1 MKIGDRLKK
10 FRETA
15 GLQRKEAAEKIGVK
29 TGTLAHWENDINE
42 PNIEALTNLSKIYN
56 VSIAEIFGEK
66 TKTDILDNET
76 KNTMLDK
83 VIDMLIEEG
92 SLSDKEN
99 FDDLD
104 EADKRIIISVINKFI
119 TNRRT
124 SN

>member
-10 FRETA
+10 FREAA

-29 TGTLAHWENDINE
+29 VGTLSHWENNINE

-56 VSIAEIFGEK
+56 VSISELFGEK
-66 TKTDILDNET
+66 TKNDILDTDT
-76 KNTMLDK
+76 KNTLLDK
-83 VIDMLIEEG
+83 VIDMLIEDG
-92 SLSDKEN
+92 SLDNKEN

-104 EADKRIIISVINKFI
+104 ETDKRIIISVIDKFI

>member
-10 FRETA
+10 FREMA

-29 TGTLAHWENDINE
+29 TGTLSHWENDINE

-56 VSIAEIFGEK
+56 VSISDIFGEEPK
-66 TKTDILDNET
+66 NDILDTEV

-83 VIDMLIEEG
+83 VIDMLIEDG

-104 EADKRIIISVINKFI
+104 ETDKRIIISVIDKFI
-119 TNRRT
+119 TNRKT

>member
-10 FRETA
+10 FREMA

-66 TKTDILDNET
+66 PKGDILDTDT
-76 KNTMLDK
+76 KNTLLDK
-83 VIDMLIEEG
+83 VIDMLIEDG
-92 SLSDKEN
+92 SLDNKEN

-104 EADKRIIISVINKFI
+104 ETDKRIIISVIDKFI